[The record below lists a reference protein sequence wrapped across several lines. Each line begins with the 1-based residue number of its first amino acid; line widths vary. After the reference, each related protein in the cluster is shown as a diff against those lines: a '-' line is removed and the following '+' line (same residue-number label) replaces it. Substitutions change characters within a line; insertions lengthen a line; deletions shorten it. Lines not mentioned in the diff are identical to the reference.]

1 MTLPLKKSRRTQFN
15 TPKIVEDHVAE
26 TTVPQ
31 YQPLLD
37 MVEQRNFFP
46 Q

>member
-1 MTLPLKKSRRTQFN
+1 MALPLKKSRPTQIN

-31 YQPLLD
+31 YRPPLD